1 VHVRFNRDAHVAT
14 CVSREERKCTFV
26 PSKDGGGRDGWWRS
40 GRMVAVGTD
49 GGGRDDLAQSLIC
62 STSSKSSSITNLE

>member
-26 PSKDGGGRDGWWRS
+26 PPKDGGGR
-40 GRMVAVGTD
+40 TD